1 MDTELS
7 SEQRLRRIEDRQ
19 AIVELKYRYLRA
31 CDGKDPAGMRACFVT
46 SGAQIDFGPMGRF
59 DGVDGLLDIY
69 ERVALRR
76 HEEGYRILDMHHAMH
91 PVIEVSSET
100 TASGRW
106 TMRFRQID
114 VVARTER
121 VGAVE
126 YEDDYEVDDGRWRIA
141 RSHARE
147 LWAVTR
153 PLPDSAVITEQ
164 IDG

>member
-1 MDTELS
+1 MDIDTS
-7 SEQRLRRIEDRQ
+7 AEQRLRALEDRQ
-19 AIVELKYRYLRA
+19 AITELKHRYWRA
-31 CDGKDPAGMRACFVT
+31 CDGKDPDGMRACFVT
-46 SGAQIDFGPMGRF
+46 SGAEIDFGPMGRF
-59 DGVDGLLDIY
+59 DGVDGLIDVY

-76 HEEGYRILDMHHAMH
+76 HEDGYRILDMHHGMH

-106 TMRFRQID
+106 TLRFRQID

-126 YEDDYEVDDGRWRIA
+126 YEDDYEVEDGQWRIA
-141 RSHARE
+141 RSRARE
-147 LWAVTR
+147 LWAVMR

-164 IDG
+164 IHG